1 MRSIPYTQTLF
12 HDNPPNQR
20 CWISFPSTTTTTPTT
35 HHHATGLPIARTAT
49 VYTLTPARHFCRVL
63 CPFCGRTHSHGV
75 DLSDLNPNG
84 FGPRKA
90 HCTRL
95 DRGDGGDYWVALDEW
110 AGKGGEVEDGADAVA
125 KEGVLIWL

>member
-1 MRSIPYTQTLF
+1 MLDIFAILSPLITSS
-12 HDNPPNQR
+12 PP
-20 CWISFPSTTTTTPTT
+20 PSPAAAT
-35 HHHATGLPIARTAT
+35 HHHATGLPIAQTAT
-49 VYTLTPARHFCRVL
+49 VYALTPARHFCRVR

-75 DLSDLNPNG
+75 DLSELGPSG

-110 AGKGGEVEDGADAVA
+110 AGRGGRVDDGVGGAVEAAG
-125 KEGVLIWL
+125 GVLLWL